1 MTQEPPQEP
10 PRNVPPP
17 PPQSQVP
24 NRMPPPTRPQP
35 IQTEQTHTE
44 SGSGRYDRTSQTWVD
59 SQGRVVTQEQASFV
73 DPRFRR
79 RQTLNRIAA
88 VISFLV
94 GLLGVLLL
102 SRFFLLLFAA
112 NPTNDIVD
120 FVYDVT
126 KPFVEPFEGIFD
138 NHVFDVD
145 NVIEW
150 SSLIAFFV
158 WSLIGGAIVS
168 LMYFLFD
175 KPASGEEVTTTTRR
189 DMP

>member
-1 MTQEPPQEP
+1 
-10 PRNVPPP
+10 
-17 PPQSQVP
+17 
-24 NRMPPPTRPQP
+24 
-35 IQTEQTHTE
+35 
-44 SGSGRYDRTSQTWVD
+44 
-59 SQGRVVTQEQASFV
+59 VVTQEQTTFA
-73 DPRFRR
+73 DPHRRR

-94 GLLGVLLL
+94 GLLGVLLI

-138 NHVFDVD
+138 DYVFDVD

-150 SSLIAFFV
+150 SSLIAFVV
-158 WSLIGGAIVS
+158 WSLVGGAIVS
-168 LMYFLFD
+168 VMYFLFD
-175 KPASGEEVTTTTRR
+175 KPASADEVTTTTRR
-189 DMP
+189 R